1 MKRHLLLLVVVA
13 SMMLTSCSYEFYCK
27 RCPTTST
34 HTIEIK
40 DTVIIR
46 EILKDTTITVYLP
59 ADSVITVMVVTC
71 DSMGLAQMKE
81 TVIKHKNMVAT
92 LKIQNGKLYQNIT
105 HLLDS
110 MEVTVQYKE
119 REITNLKSK
128 IEKLSQV
135 KEKKVKYIP
144 WWAKTL
150 SWIGGIALLLLL
162 VVVVWNISKLYCLP
176 TKLFRKNKTPC

>member
-1 MKRHLLLLVVVA
+1 MKRYLLVVVA

-27 RCPTTST
+27 RCPVTST
-34 HTIEIK
+34 HTVEIK
-40 DTVIIR
+40 DTVIIK

-71 DSMGLAQMKE
+71 DSSGMAQMKE

-110 MEVTVQYKE
+110 MEVTVQYKD
-119 REITNLKSK
+119 REITNLQSR
-128 IEKLSQV
+128 IESLSQV
-135 KEKKVKYIP
+135 KEKEVKYIP
-144 WWAKTL
+144 WWAKAL
-150 SWIGGIALLLLL
+150 SWIGGIALLLILL
-162 VVVVWNISKLYCLP
+162 FIVYNIAKCTAPKIPRWKSGG
-176 TKLFRKNKTPC
+176 